1 MKKENTT
8 LKAINYLSI
17 YADKSKDF
25 DAFKYIQRSKVNP
38 LQVSYI
44 KQEKIVSLLEYTG
57 LKIKGTDEQ
66 RKKYFVNTSI
76 NKLLSSMFVNEQSRI
91 ERISQDIDTQF
102 RKDFTNNANFFITD
116 DVVGYYSQENKNY
129 IYNRN
134 GSCMEGKPSNYF
146 EIYNNFLNIKTQIVG
161 LKVGNS
167 VVARAMLW
175 TKGTEEKKF
184 YLDRI
189 YISSEFKNSNE
200 EELQLKLHTLVKRM
214 LRLKKLDCYS
224 AYHINRHIE
233 SNLLNVYIG
242 KERIEVNLSDSF
254 KIGDTEPPFTIQI
267 ETNTFENLDAYPY
280 ADTFRWGKEL
290 SNNIKFSTDEDE
302 CSYILENTDGEYTE
316 GGGNY
321 CECCEENVAEDY
333 GSWSEVEEEWLCE
346 NCSEY
351 LEDRQDVCRESNTIY
366 DSYREIYCYDGDF

>member
-1 MKKENTT
+1 MKTENTT

-25 DAFKYIQRSKVNP
+25 NAFKYIERSKSNP

-44 KQEKIVSLLEYTG
+44 KQEKIESLLEYTG

-102 RKDFTNNANFFITD
+102 RKDFTDNANFFITD
-116 DVVGYYSQENKNY
+116 DVVGYYSQENKDY

-146 EIYNNFLNIKTQIVG
+146 EIYDNFLNIKTQIVG

-214 LRLKKLDCYS
+214 LRVKKLDCYS
-224 AYHINRHIE
+224 AYHLNRHIE
-233 SNLLNVYIG
+233 NNLISVNVPST
-242 KERIEVNLSDSF
+242 KVF

-280 ADTFRWGKEL
+280 ADTFRYGREL
-290 SNNIKFSTDEDE
+290 SNNIRFSTDEDDVT
-302 CSYILENTDGEYTE
+302 YILDNTDGEFTE

-321 CECCEENVAEDY
+321 CECCEENVSEDY
-333 GSWSEVEEEWLCE
+333 GSYSEVEEEWLCQD
-346 NCSEY
+346 CSEY
-351 LEDRQDVCRESNTIY
+351 LEDRGDICRESNTIY

>member
-1 MKKENTT
+1 MKTENTT

-25 DAFKYIQRSKVNP
+25 EAFKYIERSKSNP

-44 KQEKIVSLLEYTG
+44 KQEKINSLLEYTG
-57 LKIKGTDEQ
+57 LKIKGTAEQ

-76 NKLLSSMFVNEQSRI
+76 NKLLSSMFVNENSRI

-102 RKDFTNNANFFITD
+102 RKDFTGNAEFFITD
-116 DVVGYYSQENKNY
+116 DVVGYYSQENKDY

-224 AYHINRHIE
+224 AYHLNRHIE
-233 SNLLNVYIG
+233 NNLVSSTGFVGSI
-242 KERIEVNLSDSF
+242 SDRNFF
-254 KIGDTEPPFTIQI
+254 KVGDTEPSFTIQI
-267 ETNTFENLDAYPY
+267 ETNTFDNLEAYPY
-280 ADTFRWGKEL
+280 ADTFKYGKEL
-290 SNNIKFSTDEDE
+290 SNNIKFSTDEDDVT
-302 CSYILENTDGEYTE
+302 YILDNTDGEYTE
-316 GGGNY
+316 GNGTM
-321 CECCEENVAEDY
+321 CECCEEMTHEDEISY
-333 GSWSEVEEEWLCE
+333 SDCEDEWLCS

-351 LEDRQDVCRESNTIY
+351 LEDREDVCRESSTVY
-366 DSYREIYCYDGDF
+366 DSYREIYCYEGDF

>member
-1 MKKENTT
+1 MKAQNTT
-8 LKAINYLSI
+8 QKAINYLSI

-25 DAFKYIQRSKVNP
+25 NAFKYIERSKTNP

-44 KQEKIVSLLEYTG
+44 KQEKINSLLEYTG

-66 RKKYFVNTSI
+66 RRKYFVNTSI
-76 NKLLSSMFVNEQSRI
+76 NKLLNSMFINESSRI
-91 ERISQDIDTQF
+91 QDVSQDIDTQF
-102 RKDFTNNANFFITD
+102 RKDFTGNAEFFITD

-161 LKVGNS
+161 LKVGDS

-175 TKGTEEKKF
+175 TKGAEEKKF

-214 LRLKKLDCYS
+214 LRVKKLDCYS
-224 AYHINRHIE
+224 AYHLNRHIE
-233 SNLLNVYIG
+233 NNLISFSVSE
-242 KERIEVNLSDSF
+242 KKAF
-254 KIGDTEPPFTIQI
+254 KIGGTEPPFTIQI
-267 ETNTFENLDAYPY
+267 ETNTFDNLDAYPY
-280 ADTFRWGKEL
+280 ADTFRYGKEL
-290 SNNIKFSTDEDE
+290 SNNIKFSPDEDDVT
-302 CSYILENTDGEYTE
+302 YILDNTDGEYTE
-316 GGGNY
+316 GNGNM
-321 CECCEENVAEDY
+321 CECCEERVREDY
-333 GSWSEVEEEWLCE
+333 GSYSECEDEFLCE
-346 NCSEY
+346 ECSIY
-351 LEDRQDVCRESNTIY
+351 LEDREDVCRESSAIY
-366 DSYREIYCYDGDF
+366 DSYREVYLLDSDIE

>member
-1 MKKENTT
+1 MKSENTT

-25 DAFKYIQRSKVNP
+25 DAFKYIQRSKANP

-44 KQEKIVSLLEYTG
+44 KQEKIESLLEYTG
-57 LKIKGTDEQ
+57 TKIKGTAEQ

-76 NKLLSSMFVNEQSRI
+76 NKLLNAMFTNESSRI

-102 RKDFTNNANFFITD
+102 RKDFTGKAEFFITD
-116 DVVGYYSQENKNY
+116 DVVGYYSQENKDY

-161 LKVGNS
+161 LKVGSS

-214 LRLKKLDCYS
+214 LRVKKLDCYS

-233 SNLLNVYIG
+233 SNLVSVSVPST
-242 KERIEVNLSDSF
+242 KVF

-267 ETNTFENLDAYPY
+267 DLDTFQRLDCYPY

-290 SNNIKFSTDEDE
+290 STNVKFSDDEDD
-302 CSYILENTDGEYTE
+302 CDYILDNTDGYYTE
-316 GGGNY
+316 GNGTM
-321 CECCEENVAEDY
+321 CACCDDNICDEDY
-333 GSWSEVEEEWLCE
+333 IRYSECEDEYLCDD
-346 NCSEY
+346 CSVY
-351 LEDRQDVCRESNTIY
+351 LEDREDVCREHNSMY
-366 DSYREIYCYDGDF
+366 DSYREVYVYEDDVR